1 MHLTQL
7 RIFRAV
13 AEAEN
18 YSRAA
23 ERLYFS
29 QPYVYVQVRN
39 LEKQLGCRL
48 FDQVGRRAVLTEA
61 GQVLLGYAR
70 QILSLEDEATRV
82 LEDLNGLR
90 WGHLELGGGPIVGNY
105 ILPLLVAEFKRRYP
119 DVDITLQ
126 LYTPGADVAGMIDRF
141 EVDLVFLSVALQSPQ
156 TIFVEKIWQTE
167 QVICVGASHRL
178 ARRESVSVADLAN
191 EVFIWFGHD
200 TKTRQHGEAALRGL
214 GLQPE
219 SAMVLLS
226 PEAVKQVVR
235 TDYGVAIL
243 PRPTVAE
250 ELQSRRLHALNVPGF
265 KADLSIYC
273 ARHRSRRLSPAR
285 ESFLKLAREWSPPA
299 AWYPATTSSPD

>member
-61 GQVLLGYAR
+61 GQVLFGYAR

-82 LEDLNGLR
+82 IEDLNGLR

-119 DVDITLQ
+119 PIDITLQ
-126 LYTPGADVAGMIDRF
+126 LYTPDADIAGKIDRF
-141 EVDLVFLSVALQSPQ
+141 EVELVFLSVALQSPE
-156 TIFVEKIWQTE
+156 TILVEKIWQTE
-167 QVICVGASHRL
+167 QVICVGEGHRL
-178 ARRESVSVADLAN
+178 AQQEMVSPSDLAN

-200 TKTRQHGEAALRGL
+200 TKTRQHGEAALRSL
-214 GLQPE
+214 GLEPK

-235 TDYGVAIL
+235 AQYGVAIL
-243 PRPTVAE
+243 PRPAVAE
-250 ELQSRRLHALNVPGF
+250 ELESRRLYALNVPGF
-265 KADLSIYC
+265 KAELSIYS

-285 ESFLKLAREWSPPA
+285 EAFLKLAREWIAPA
-299 AWYPATTSSPD
+299 AWHPAPSSSHL